1 MGGVK
6 TMIARALVFVCLLLA
21 VATFAQPSNVID
33 SSPEFYKSLS
43 LDQLMDLKVTSV
55 SRQAE
60 PYSTAPASLQVIT
73 GDEMRRFGASS
84 FPEALRLADNL
95 DIAQR
100 SSASWGISARGFN
113 ASVGNKLLV
122 LMDGRTLY
130 TPLLSG
136 VIWNMQ
142 DYLLQDI
149 DRIEVISG
157 PGGTLWGANAVNGVI
172 NIVSK
177 DARDTQGLYVEAGG
191 GNWLQDFVG
200 IRYGG
205 VLATNVYYR
214 VYGKYFDRGAEVY
227 RDGSSA
233 HDGWNRGQG
242 GFRIDDD
249 RSVRDKLTLQGDF
262 YAGDTSVVPGGEGT
276 PRAVGIASG
285 GNLLGRWTHSLQE
298 DSDLS
303 LQLYYDR
310 AYLGAPFQSAGAVPA
325 GVLHNSI
332 DTYDIDFQ
340 HRFPVGDR
348 NRFIWGGE
356 YRFMHFDSK
365 DAPLVGFVP
374 RVLDQN
380 LFSTFLQ
387 DEIKLRDDLFFTLG
401 TKIEHNDYTGFEF
414 DPSARLAWHVTPS
427 QMVWGAVSRAV
438 RTPARYDRDLFE
450 PAPGYGTLIGT
461 SNSNFRSESVI
472 AYELGYRGELTK
484 RASVSSTV
492 FYNHYDDLRTIGTT
506 HGGLPL
512 VFENNLHG
520 YTYGLELS
528 SDYQVTERWRLHA
541 GYDLLEEHLRLRAKA
556 VDVTGGLNETAD
568 PKHQVF
574 LRSTVDLPHS
584 IEFSTALRL
593 IDTIHNN
600 SGSTV
605 GTVASY
611 GELDARLAWRPISNL
626 EFSVVG
632 QNLLHDHHA
641 ESGFPDASQE
651 SIVRSVFGKVAWQY

>member
-1 MGGVK
+1 MGGDK
-6 TMIARALVFVCLLLA
+6 TMTARSLVFAGLLLA
-21 VATFAQPSNVID
+21 VEAFAQPSNVLD

-73 GDEMRRFGASS
+73 GDEIRHFGATS

-100 SSASWGISARGFN
+100 SSASWAISARGFN

-136 VIWNMQ
+136 VIWNVQ
-142 DYLLQDI
+142 DYLMQDI
-149 DRIEVISG
+149 DRIEVVSG

-177 DARDTQGLYVEAGG
+177 DARETQGLYVEAGG
-191 GNWLQDFVG
+191 GNWLQDFTG

-205 VLATNVYYR
+205 VLGTNVYYR
-214 VYGKYFDRGAEVY
+214 VYGKYFDRGEEVF
-227 RDGSSA
+227 RDGTSA
-233 HDGWNRGQG
+233 QDGWNRGQG

-262 YAGDTSVVPGGEGT
+262 YAGDTSVVPGGERT
-276 PRAVGIASG
+276 PRAVGTAGG

-310 AYLGAPFQSAGAVPA
+310 AHLGAPFQSAGAVPP
-325 GVLHNSI
+325 GVFHNDI

-340 HRFPVGDR
+340 HRVPIGDR
-348 NRFIWGGE
+348 HRFIWGGE
-356 YRFMHFDSK
+356 YRFMHFDSR
-365 DAPLVGFVP
+365 DAPLVGFEP

-380 LFSTFLQ
+380 LFSAFVQ
-387 DEIKLRDDLFFTLG
+387 DEIKLREDLFFTLG
-401 TKIEHNDYTGFEF
+401 TKIEHNDYTGLEF
-414 DPSARLAWHVTPS
+414 DPSARLAWHATPS
-427 QMVWGAVSRAV
+427 HMVWAAVSRAV

-450 PAPGYGTLIGT
+450 PAPGYGTFLGT

-472 AYELGYRGELTK
+472 AYELGYRGELAK
-484 RASVSSTV
+484 RISGSVTL
-492 FYNHYDDLRTIGTT
+492 FYNQYDHLRTLGTT

-512 VFENNLHG
+512 VFENNLRG

-528 SDYQVTERWRLHA
+528 SDYQVTEGWRLHF
-541 GYDLLEEHLRLRAKA
+541 GYDLLEEHLRVRPNA
-556 VDVTGGLNETAD
+556 VDVFAGLNETAD

-574 LRSTVDLPHS
+574 LRSTFDLPHS
-584 IEFSTALRL
+584 VEFSTALRL

-600 SGSTV
+600 RGAV
-605 GTVASY
+605 AGTVPSY
-611 GELDARLAWRPISNL
+611 AELDARLAWRPITAL
-626 EFSVVG
+626 ELSIVG
-632 QNLLHDHHA
+632 QNLLHQYHP
-641 ESGFPDASQE
+641 ES
-651 SIVRSVFGKVAWQY
+651 